1 MLKNAAIAA
10 LLLGAC
16 LQAAA
21 QPQPASDYNRGVD
34 AYRAKDYAAA
44 RLHWQKAVEQGDVD
58 AHNNLG
64 YLLYNGLG
72 GDQDPARAVSLWQ
85 QASMKGQRESQW
97 HLGYAYETGEGVA
110 RDVAAAYVW
119 FRCAD
124 ASFRTIPPSD
134 DGEADMA
141 KDLTA
146 SIARTLAR
154 IPEVRRKQAD
164 DLAERYIDSFSA
176 GRTRN

>member
-34 AYRAKDYAAA
+34 AYRTKDYAAA
-44 RLHWQKAVEQGDVD
+44 RRHWQKAVEQGDID

-72 GDQDPARAVSLWQ
+72 GEQDPARAVSLWQ

-97 HLGYAYETGEGVA
+97 HLG
-110 RDVAAAYVW
+110 
-119 FRCAD
+119 F
-124 ASFRTIPPSD
+124 
-134 DGEADMA
+134 
-141 KDLTA
+141 
-146 SIARTLAR
+146 
-154 IPEVRRKQAD
+154 
-164 DLAERYIDSFSA
+164 
-176 GRTRN
+176 